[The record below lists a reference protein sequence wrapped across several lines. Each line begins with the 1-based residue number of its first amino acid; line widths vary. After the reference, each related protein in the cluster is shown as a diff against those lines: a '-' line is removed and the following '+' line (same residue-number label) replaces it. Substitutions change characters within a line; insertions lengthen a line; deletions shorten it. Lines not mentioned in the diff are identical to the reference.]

1 MKFHAFDPTA
11 AWRVIRRRS
20 WSQLDRQILTI
31 TVVPNHNSP
40 YPKTNPQIF
49 VFQVRPIGTFSGS
62 VQVSI
67 LPPNTGTAW
76 PAGTYAPSSGS
87 FNGAFGDLS
96 AGEHHDYSGKVRIG
110 LKSAQSL
117 VVSRTKLIL
126 WS

>member
-1 MKFHAFDPTA
+1 MVTVGPPDSHDH
-11 AWRVIRRRS
+11 RRFNQTHRI
-20 WSQLDRQILTI
+20 QKPIAD
-31 TVVPNHNSP
+31 
-40 YPKTNPQIF
+40 F

-96 AGEHHDYSGKVRIG
+96 AGEHLTIPERYVLG
-110 LKSAQSL
+110 
-117 VVSRTKLIL
+117 
-126 WS
+126 